1 MLTPQPALPIPLPRD
16 NPDLIGHEQAET
28 ALWRAARS
36 GRLHHAWL
44 ITGPRGIGKATL
56 AFRFARF
63 LLANGRR
70 EDKERVSLLPDEN
83 WTPTL
88 AVAPEHPAF
97 KRIASGGHADLITIA
112 RQVNEKT
119 GRLRAEI
126 VVEDV
131 RTIANL
137 LAHTPA
143 EDGWRVV
150 VIDAA
155 EDMSRSSANAI
166 LKALEEPPA
175 QSVFLLVSH
184 APGQV
189 LPTIRSR
196 CRRLALQPLGQD
208 AVLGLLRRYRPQLSE
223 AEAECLSRLGQGS
236 IGLALSFAERDG
248 LALHSAMLALM
259 QRLPVLDVVAL
270 DRLGDQVIGSG
281 SDEKFAMVRDV
292 YCRLMTRL
300 IRLAALQ
307 DDDGRK
313 ASVSDEQ
320 RLLHHLASAA
330 GLDRWLEVWEKSNGL
345 LARAENANLDRK
357 QVVLDLFL
365 TLYSA
370 VRS

>member
-1 MLTPQPALPIPLPRD
+1 MSPTVLPIPSPRD
-16 NPDLIGHEQAET
+16 NPDLIGHELAET
-28 ALWRAARS
+28 SLWQAYRS

-63 LLANGRR
+63 LLANGKQ
-70 EDKERVSLLPDEN
+70 EDQEQAPLLPDEN
-83 WTPTL
+83 PAPKL
-88 AVAPEHPAF
+88 AVAPEHPVF
-97 KRIASGGHADLITIA
+97 KRIASGGHADLITVA
-112 RQVNEKT
+112 RRVNEKT
-119 GRLRAEI
+119 GRLRTEI
-126 VVEDV
+126 MVEDV
-131 RTIANL
+131 RTVANL

-175 QSVFLLVSH
+175 QAVFLLVSH

-196 CRRLALQPLGQD
+196 CRRLTLQPLGQD
-208 AVLGLLRRYRPQLSE
+208 TVIALLRRYRPALSGSE
-223 AEAECLSRLGQGS
+223 AEGLARLCEGS

-248 LALHSAMLALM
+248 LALYSAMLDLM

-270 DRLGDQVIGSG
+270 DWLGDQVGGSG
-281 SDEKFAMVRDV
+281 SDEKFAMVREFFS
-292 YCRLMTRL
+292 RLMTRL
-300 IRLAALQ
+300 IRTAALQ
-307 DDDGRK
+307 NDDRAE
-313 ASVSDEQ
+313 ASISDEQ
-320 RLLHHLASAA
+320 RLLGALAPAA
-330 GLDRWLEVWEKSNGL
+330 GLDRWLEVWEKSNDL

-365 TLYSA
+365 TLQGA

>member
-1 MLTPQPALPIPLPRD
+1 MAMPDTALPIPSPRD
-16 NPDLIGHEQAET
+16 NPDLIGHELAEMTLWQAF
-28 ALWRAARS
+28 RS

-63 LLANGRR
+63 LLANGKH
-70 EDKERVSLLPDEN
+70 EDQERALLLPDEN
-83 WTPTL
+83 SAPSL
-88 AVAPEHPAF
+88 AVAPEHPVF
-97 KRIASGGHADLITIA
+97 KRIASGGHADLITVM
-112 RQVNEKT
+112 RRVNEKT
-119 GRLRAEI
+119 GRLRTEI

-131 RTIANL
+131 RTVANL

-196 CRRLALQPLGQD
+196 CRRLTLQPLGED
-208 AVLGLLRRYRPQLSE
+208 TVIALLRRYGPALSE
-223 AEAECLSRLGQGS
+223 GDAECLSRLCEGS

-248 LALHSAMLALM
+248 LALYGAMLELM

-270 DRLGDQVIGSG
+270 DRLGDQVGGFGSE
-281 SDEKFAMVRDV
+281 DKFAMLLELFR
-292 YCRLMTRL
+292 RLMTRL
-300 IRLAALQ
+300 VRTAALHN
-307 DDDGRK
+307 DDGCG
-313 ASVSDEQ
+313 ASISDEQ
-320 RLLHHLASAA
+320 RLLGNLASAA
-330 GLDRWLEVWEKSNGL
+330 GLDRCLEVWEKSSEL
-345 LARAENANLDRK
+345 LARAEIANLDRK

-365 TLYSA
+365 TLQSA

>member
-1 MLTPQPALPIPLPRD
+1 MPMPHPALPVPPPRD
-16 NPDLIGHEQAET
+16 NPDLIGHELAET
-28 ALWRAARS
+28 TLCQAFHS

-44 ITGPRGIGKATL
+44 IIGPRGIGKATL

-63 LLANGRR
+63 LLANGKHK
-70 EDKERVSLLPDEN
+70 DKELASLLPDEN
-83 WTPTL
+83 PALTL
-88 AVAPEHPAF
+88 AVAPEHPTF
-97 KRIASGGHADLITIA
+97 KRIASGGHADLITVA
-112 RQVNEKT
+112 RRINEKT

-131 RTIANL
+131 RTVANL

-196 CRRLALQPLGQD
+196 CRRLTLQPLSQD
-208 AVLGLLRRYRPQLSE
+208 AVVGLLRRYRPSLSE
-223 AEAECLSRLGQGS
+223 AEAECLSRLCEGS
-236 IGLALSFAERDG
+236 IGLALFFAERDG
-248 LALHSAMLALM
+248 LSLYGTMLDLM
-259 QRLPVLDVVAL
+259 QRLPILDVVAL
-270 DRLGDQVIGSG
+270 DRLGDQVGGSG
-281 SDEKFAMVRDV
+281 NDEKFTMVRELF
-292 YCRLMTRL
+292 YRLMTRL
-300 IRLAALQ
+300 IRTAAVQ
-307 DDDGRK
+307 DGGRCE
-313 ASVSDEQ
+313 ASIVDEQ
-320 RLLHHLASAA
+320 RILGHLASAA

-345 LARAENANLDRK
+345 LARAETANLDRK

-365 TLYSA
+365 TLQSA

>member
-1 MLTPQPALPIPLPRD
+1 MPTPHPALPIPHPRD
-16 NPDLIGHEQAET
+16 NPDLIGHELAET
-28 ALWRAARS
+28 ALWQAFHS
-36 GRLHHAWL
+36 GKLHHAWL

-63 LLANGRR
+63 LLTNGKR
-70 EDKERVSLLPDEN
+70 EDKERLSLLPDESRAL
-83 WTPTL
+83 TL

-97 KRIASGGHADLITIA
+97 KRIASRGHADLITLT

-126 VVEDV
+126 MVEDV
-131 RTIANL
+131 RTVANL

-155 EDMSRSSANAI
+155 EDMSRSSANAV

-175 QSVFLLVSH
+175 QCVFLLVSH

-196 CRRLALQPLGQD
+196 CRPLKLQPLSQD
-208 AVLGLLRRYRPQLSE
+208 AVLRLLRRYRPALSE
-223 AEAECLSRLGQGS
+223 AEAERLSQLGEGS
-236 IGLALSFAERDG
+236 IGLALFFAERDG
-248 LALHSAMLALM
+248 LALYGAMLDLM

-270 DRLGDQVIGSG
+270 DRLGDQVSGSG
-281 SDEKFAMVRDV
+281 SDEKFVMVREFF
-292 YCRLMTRL
+292 CRLMTRV
-300 IRLAALQ
+300 IRTAALQ
-307 DDDGRK
+307 GDDCRE
-313 ASVSDEQ
+313 ASSSDEQ
-320 RLLHHLASAA
+320 RLLYRLASAA
-330 GLDRWLEVWEKSNGL
+330 SLDRWLEVWEESNGL

-365 TLYSA
+365 ILHSA

>member
-1 MLTPQPALPIPLPRD
+1 MSMPYVELPLPSPRD
-16 NPDLIGHEQAET
+16 NPDLIGHELAET
-28 ALWRAARS
+28 TLWEAYCS

-44 ITGPRGIGKATL
+44 ITGPCGIGKATL

-63 LLANGRR
+63 LLANGKRGDN
-70 EDKERVSLLPDEN
+70 EHTLLLPDEN
-83 WTPTL
+83 PAPTL
-88 AVAPEHPAF
+88 AVAPEHPVF
-97 KRIASGGHADLITIA
+97 KRIASGGHADLMTVA

-119 GRLRAEI
+119 GRLRTEI

-131 RTIANL
+131 RAVANL

-155 EDMSRSSANAI
+155 EDMTRSSANAI

-175 QSVFLLVSH
+175 RSVFLLVSH

-196 CRRLALQPLGQD
+196 CRRLALQPLSPD
-208 AVLGLLRRYRPQLSE
+208 VVIALLRRYRPALSESE
-223 AEAECLSRLGQGS
+223 AEGLARLCEGS

-248 LALHSAMLALM
+248 LRLYNAILDLM

-270 DRLGDQVIGSG
+270 DWLGDQAGGSG
-281 SDEKFAMVRDV
+281 SDEKFAIVCGFFR
-292 YCRLMTRL
+292 RLMMRL
-300 IRLAALQ
+300 IRTAVLQ
-307 DDDGRK
+307 NDDRHEG
-313 ASVSDEQ
+313 SISDEE
-320 RLLHHLASAA
+320 RLLGSLAPAA
-330 GLDRWLEVWEKSNGL
+330 GLDRWLEVWEKGNEL

-365 TLYSA
+365 TLQSA